1 MKKKIVVIIGLIIGL
16 SVLALSTIQP
26 ISDINEDVIIINNEN
41 LEIFYFNN
49 LDPENPYN
57 QDFSILSDKQLNQL
71 KKDFIQREVLVRE
84 AKKLGLDK
92 IDSIISARLA
102 QLGQQALVG
111 ESINID
117 SIRLSEINDF
127 FEINKSQYIEP
138 ETISFSHIFFDT
150 EEQAKS
156 YLLKLEKVAD
166 IKKLKNLINTGGIVF
181 PYQKNYSKKP
191 FSFVVGHFGEI
202 GAQNI
207 FSLQKDIK
215 NWQGP
220 IRSSL
225 GYHLINVFNKTSM
238 KQMALDDILSE
249 VKRDYYDQLRKK
261 DTKVIISNKILE
273 YQIIDETKVN

>member
-57 QDFSILSDKQLNQL
+57 QDFSILSDKQINQL

-84 AKKLGLDK
+84 AKRLGLDK

-261 DTKVIISNKILE
+261 NTKVIISNKILE

>member
-1 MKKKIVVIIGLIIGL
+1 MKKKIVVIVGLIIGL
-16 SVLALSTIQP
+16 SILALSTTQP
-26 ISDINEDVIIINNEN
+26 IYDINEDVIIVNNKN

-57 QDFSILSDKQLNQL
+57 QDFSILSDKQINQL
-71 KKDFIQREVLVRE
+71 KKDFIQREVLARE
-84 AKKLGLDK
+84 AKRLGLDK

-111 ESINID
+111 ESININ

-150 EEQAKS
+150 EERAKS
-156 YLLKLEKVAD
+156 YLLKLEKESDV
-166 IKKLKNLINTGGIVF
+166 KKLKNLINTGGIVF

-249 VKRDYYDQLRKK
+249 VKRDYYNQLRKK
-261 DTKVIISNKILE
+261 DTKTIISNKILE
-273 YQIIDETKVN
+273 YEIIDDTKAN

>member
-1 MKKKIVVIIGLIIGL
+1 VKKKIVVIIGLIIGL
-16 SVLALSTIQP
+16 SILALSTIQP
-26 ISDINEDVIIINNEN
+26 ISDINEDVIIVNNEN
-41 LEIFYFNN
+41 LKIFYFNN

-57 QDFSILSDKQLNQL
+57 QDFNILSDKKINQL

-84 AKKLGLDK
+84 AKRLGLDK

-127 FEINKSQYIEP
+127 FEINKSHYIKP

-150 EEQAKS
+150 EERAKS
-156 YLLKLEKVAD
+156 YLLKLEKESDV
-166 IKKLKNLINTGGIVF
+166 KKLKNLINTGGIVF

-261 DTKVIISNKILE
+261 DTKVTISNKILE

>member
-26 ISDINEDVIIINNEN
+26 ISDINEDVIIVNNEN

-57 QDFSILSDKQLNQL
+57 QDFSILSDKQ
-71 KKDFIQREVLVRE
+71 
-84 AKKLGLDK
+84 
-92 IDSIISARLA
+92 
-102 QLGQQALVG
+102 
-111 ESINID
+111 IN
-117 SIRLSEINDF
+117 IRLSEINDF

>member
-1 MKKKIVVIIGLIIGL
+1 MRKKIVVIIGLIIGL

-26 ISDINEDVIIINNEN
+26 ISDINEDVIIVNNRN

-57 QDFSILSDKQLNQL
+57 QDFSILSDKQINQL

-84 AKKLGLDK
+84 AKRLGLDK

-117 SIRLSEINDF
+117 SIRLSEINNF

-150 EEQAKS
+150 EERAKS
-156 YLLKLEKVAD
+156 YLLKLEKESDV
-166 IKKLKNLINTGGIVF
+166 KKLKNLINTGGIVF
-181 PYQKNYSKKP
+181 PYQKNYSKKS

-207 FSLQKDIK
+207 FLLQKDIK

-238 KQMALDDILSE
+238 KQMALEDILSE
-249 VKRDYYDQLRKK
+249 VKRDYYNQLREK
-261 DTKVIISNKILE
+261 DTKTIISNKILE
-273 YQIIDETKVN
+273 YEIIDDTKAN

>member
-26 ISDINEDVIIINNEN
+26 ISDINEDVIIVNNEN

-57 QDFSILSDKQLNQL
+57 QDFSILSDKQINQL

-84 AKKLGLDK
+84 AKRLGLDK

>member
-16 SVLALSTIQP
+16 SILALSTIQP
-26 ISDINEDVIIINNEN
+26 ISDINEDVIIVNNEN

-57 QDFSILSDKQLNQL
+57 QDFTILSDKQINQL
-71 KKDFIQREVLVRE
+71 KNDFIQREVLVRE
-84 AKKLGLDK
+84 AKRLGLDK

-150 EEQAKS
+150 EERAKS
-156 YLLKLEKVAD
+156 YLLKLEKESDV
-166 IKKLKNLINTGGIVF
+166 KKLKNLINTGGIVF

-273 YQIIDETKVN
+273 YQIIDEIKVN

>member
-26 ISDINEDVIIINNEN
+26 ISDINEDVIIVNNRN

-57 QDFSILSDKQLNQL
+57 QDFSILSDKQINQL

-84 AKKLGLDK
+84 AKRLGLDK

-117 SIRLSEINDF
+117 SIRLSEINNF

-150 EEQAKS
+150 EERAKS
-156 YLLKLEKVAD
+156 YLLKLEKESDV
-166 IKKLKNLINTGGIVF
+166 KKLKNLINTGGIVF
-181 PYQKNYSKKP
+181 PYQKNYSKKS

-207 FSLQKDIK
+207 FLLQKDIK

-238 KQMALDDILSE
+238 KQMALEDILSE
-249 VKRDYYDQLRKK
+249 VKRDYYNQLREK
-261 DTKVIISNKILE
+261 DTKTIISNKILE
-273 YQIIDETKVN
+273 YEIIDDTKAN

>member
-1 MKKKIVVIIGLIIGL
+1 MRKKIVVIVGLIIGL
-16 SVLALSTIQP
+16 SIIVLSTIQP
-26 ISDINEDVIIINNEN
+26 TSDINEDTIIVNNRN
-41 LEIFYFNN
+41 LEVFYFNN
-49 LDPENPYN
+49 LDSENPYN
-57 QDFSILSDKQLNQL
+57 QDFSTLSDKQINQL
-71 KKDFIQREVLVRE
+71 KKEFIKREVLARE

-111 ESINID
+111 EIID
-117 SIRLSEINDF
+117 IDNVEISEVNNF
-127 FEINKSQYIEP
+127 FDTNKSQYIEP

-150 EEQAKS
+150 EEGAKS
-156 YLLKLEKVAD
+156 YLLKLQKESDVE
-166 IKKLKNLINTGGIVF
+166 KLKRLINIGGIVF

-191 FSFVVGHFGEI
+191 FPFVVGHFGEI
-202 GAQNI
+202 GATNL

-225 GYHLINVFNKTSM
+225 GYHLVNVFNRAPM
-238 KQMALDDILSE
+238 KQMALEDILST

-261 DTKVIISNKILE
+261 DSKNIISNKILE
-273 YQIIDETKVN
+273 YEIIDETKVN

>member
-1 MKKKIVVIIGLIIGL
+1 MRKKIVVIVGLIIGL
-16 SVLALSTIQP
+16 SIIALSTIQST
-26 ISDINEDVIIINNEN
+26 SDINEDVIIVNNKN
-41 LEIFYFNN
+41 LEVFYFNN

-57 QDFSILSDKQLNQL
+57 QDFSILSDKQINQL
-71 KKDFIQREVLVRE
+71 KKEFIQREVLVRE
-84 AKKLGLDK
+84 AKRLGLDK

-111 ESINID
+111 EIIEFED
-117 SIRLSEINDF
+117 IELSEINDF
-127 FEINKSQYIEP
+127 FETNKSQYIEP

-150 EEQAKS
+150 EEGAKS
-156 YLLKLEKVAD
+156 YLLKLQKESDVE
-166 IKKLKNLINTGGIVF
+166 KLKRLINIGGIVF

-202 GAQNI
+202 GATNL

-225 GYHLINVFNKTSM
+225 GYHLVNVFNRTPM
-238 KQMALDDILSE
+238 KQMALEDILSA

-261 DTKVIISNKILE
+261 DSKNIISNKILE
-273 YQIIDETKVN
+273 YEIIDETKVN

>member
-16 SVLALSTIQP
+16 SILALSTIQP
-26 ISDINEDVIIINNEN
+26 ISDINEDVIIVNNEN
-41 LEIFYFNN
+41 LKIFYFNN

-57 QDFSILSDKQLNQL
+57 QDFNILSDKKINQL

-84 AKKLGLDK
+84 AKRLGLDK

-117 SIRLSEINDF
+117 SIMLSEINDF
-127 FEINKSQYIEP
+127 FEINKSHYIKP

-150 EEQAKS
+150 EERAKS
-156 YLLKLEKVAD
+156 YLLKLEKESDV
-166 IKKLKNLINTGGIVF
+166 KKLKNLINTGGIVF

-249 VKRDYYDQLRKK
+249 VKRDYYNQLRKK
-261 DTKVIISNKILE
+261 DTKTIISNKILE
-273 YQIIDETKVN
+273 YEIIDDTKAN

>member
-1 MKKKIVVIIGLIIGL
+1 MRKKIVVIVGLIIGL
-16 SVLALSTIQP
+16 SIIALSTIQST
-26 ISDINEDVIIINNEN
+26 SDINEDVIIVNNKN
-41 LEIFYFNN
+41 LEVFYFNN

-57 QDFSILSDKQLNQL
+57 QDFSILSDKQINQL
-71 KKDFIQREVLVRE
+71 KKEFIQREVLVRE
-84 AKKLGLDK
+84 AKRLGLDK

-111 ESINID
+111 EIIEFED
-117 SIRLSEINDF
+117 IELSEINDF
-127 FEINKSQYIEP
+127 FETNKSQYIEP

-150 EEQAKS
+150 EESAKS
-156 YLLKLEKVAD
+156 YLLKLQKESDVE
-166 IKKLKNLINTGGIVF
+166 KLKRLINIGGIVF

-202 GAQNI
+202 GATNI
-207 FSLQKDIK
+207 FSLQKDIN

-225 GYHLINVFNKTSM
+225 GYHLVNVFNRSPM
-238 KQMALDDILSE
+238 KQMALEDILSE

-261 DTKVIISNKILE
+261 DTKNIISNKILE
-273 YQIIDETKVN
+273 YKIIDETKVN

>member
-1 MKKKIVVIIGLIIGL
+1 VKKKIVVIIGLIIGL
-16 SVLALSTIQP
+16 SILALSTIQP
-26 ISDINEDVIIINNEN
+26 ISDINEDVIIVNNEN

-57 QDFSILSDKQLNQL
+57 QDFTILSDKQINQL
-71 KKDFIQREVLVRE
+71 KNDFIQREVLVRE
-84 AKKLGLDK
+84 AKRLGLDK

-150 EEQAKS
+150 EERAKS
-156 YLLKLEKVAD
+156 YLLKLEKESDV
-166 IKKLKNLINTGGIVF
+166 KKLKNLINTGGIVF

-202 GAQNI
+202 GAKNI

>member
-1 MKKKIVVIIGLIIGL
+1 VRKKIVVIVGLIIGL
-16 SVLALSTIQP
+16 SIIVLSTIQP
-26 ISDINEDVIIINNEN
+26 TSDINEDTIIVNNRN
-41 LEIFYFNN
+41 LEVFYFNN
-49 LDPENPYN
+49 LDSENPYN
-57 QDFSILSDKQLNQL
+57 QDFSTLSDKQINQL
-71 KKDFIQREVLVRE
+71 KKEFIKREVLARE

-111 ESINID
+111 EIID
-117 SIRLSEINDF
+117 IDNVEISEVNNF
-127 FEINKSQYIEP
+127 FDTNKSQYIEP

-150 EEQAKS
+150 EESAKS
-156 YLLKLEKVAD
+156 YLIKLSVEPD
-166 IKKLKNLINTGGIVF
+166 SEKLKDLINTGGIVF

-202 GAQNI
+202 GATNI

-225 GYHLINVFNKTSM
+225 GYHLVNVFNRTPM
-238 KQMALDDILSE
+238 KQMALEDILSE

-261 DTKVIISNKILE
+261 DTKNIISNKILE
-273 YQIIDETKVN
+273 YKIIDETKVN

>member
-16 SVLALSTIQP
+16 SILALSTIQP
-26 ISDINEDVIIINNEN
+26 ISDINEDVIIVNNEN
-41 LEIFYFNN
+41 LKIFYFNN

-57 QDFSILSDKQLNQL
+57 QDFNILSDKKINQL

-84 AKKLGLDK
+84 AKRLGLDK

-150 EEQAKS
+150 EERAKS
-156 YLLKLEKVAD
+156 YLLKLEKESDV
-166 IKKLKNLINTGGIVF
+166 KKLKNLINTGGIVF

-191 FSFVVGHFGEI
+191 FSFIVGHFGEI

>member
-16 SVLALSTIQP
+16 SILALSTIQP
-26 ISDINEDVIIINNEN
+26 ISDINEDVIIVNNEN
-41 LEIFYFNN
+41 LKIFYFNN

-57 QDFSILSDKQLNQL
+57 QDFNILSDKKINQL

-84 AKKLGLDK
+84 AKRLGLDK

-150 EEQAKS
+150 EERAKS
-156 YLLKLEKVAD
+156 YLLKLEKESDV
-166 IKKLKNLINTGGIVF
+166 KKLKNLINTGGIVF

-191 FSFVVGHFGEI
+191 FSFIVGHFGEI

-273 YQIIDETKVN
+273 YQIIDEIKVN

>member
-1 MKKKIVVIIGLIIGL
+1 MRKKIVVIVGLIIGL
-16 SVLALSTIQP
+16 SIIALSTIQST
-26 ISDINEDVIIINNEN
+26 SDINEDVIIVNNKN

-57 QDFSILSDKQLNQL
+57 QDFSILSDKQINQL
-71 KKDFIQREVLVRE
+71 KKEFIQREVLVRE
-84 AKKLGLDK
+84 AKRLGLDK

-111 ESINID
+111 EIIEFED
-117 SIRLSEINDF
+117 IELSEINDF
-127 FEINKSQYIEP
+127 FETNKSQYIEP

-150 EEQAKS
+150 EEGAKS
-156 YLLKLEKVAD
+156 YLLKLQKESDVE
-166 IKKLKNLINTGGIVF
+166 KLKRLINIGGIVF

-202 GAQNI
+202 GATNL

-225 GYHLINVFNKTSM
+225 GYHLVNVFNRTPM
-238 KQMALDDILSE
+238 KQMVLEDILSA

-261 DTKVIISNKILE
+261 DSKNIISNKILE
-273 YQIIDETKVN
+273 YEIIDETKVN

>member
-1 MKKKIVVIIGLIIGL
+1 MRKKIVVIVGLIIGL
-16 SVLALSTIQP
+16 SIIALSTIQST
-26 ISDINEDVIIINNEN
+26 SDINEDVIIVNNKN
-41 LEIFYFNN
+41 LEVFYFNN

-57 QDFSILSDKQLNQL
+57 QDFSILSDKQINQL
-71 KKDFIQREVLVRE
+71 KKEFIQREVLVRE
-84 AKKLGLDK
+84 AKRLGLDK

-111 ESINID
+111 EIIEFED
-117 SIRLSEINDF
+117 IELSEINDF
-127 FEINKSQYIEP
+127 FETNKSQYIEP

-150 EEQAKS
+150 EEGAKS
-156 YLLKLEKVAD
+156 YLLKLQKESDVE
-166 IKKLKNLINTGGIVF
+166 KLKRLINIGGIVF

-191 FSFVVGHFGEI
+191 FPFVVGHFGEI
-202 GAQNI
+202 GATNL

-225 GYHLINVFNKTSM
+225 GYHLVNVFNRTPM
-238 KQMALDDILSE
+238 KQMALEDILSE

-261 DTKVIISNKILE
+261 DSKNIISNKILE
-273 YQIIDETKVN
+273 YEIIDETKVN

>member
-16 SVLALSTIQP
+16 SILALSTIQP
-26 ISDINEDVIIINNEN
+26 ISDINEDVIIVNNEN

-57 QDFSILSDKQLNQL
+57 QDFSILSDKQINQL
-71 KKDFIQREVLVRE
+71 KKDFIQREILVRE
-84 AKKLGLDK
+84 AKRLGLDK

-117 SIRLSEINDF
+117 SIMLSEINDF
-127 FEINKSQYIEP
+127 FEINKSHYIKP

-150 EEQAKS
+150 EERAKS
-156 YLLKLEKVAD
+156 YLLKLEKESDV
-166 IKKLKNLINTGGIVF
+166 KKLKNLINTGGIVF

>member
-16 SVLALSTIQP
+16 SILALSTIQP

-57 QDFSILSDKQLNQL
+57 QDFSILSDKQINQL

-84 AKKLGLDK
+84 AKRLGLDK

-127 FEINKSQYIEP
+127 FEINKSHYIEP

-150 EEQAKS
+150 EERAKS
-156 YLLKLEKVAD
+156 YLLKLEKESDV
-166 IKKLKNLINTGGIVF
+166 KKLKNLINAGGIVF

>member
-1 MKKKIVVIIGLIIGL
+1 MRKKIVVIVGLIIGL
-16 SVLALSTIQP
+16 SIIALSTIQST
-26 ISDINEDVIIINNEN
+26 SDINEDVIIVNNKN
-41 LEIFYFNN
+41 LEVFYFNN

-57 QDFSILSDKQLNQL
+57 QDFSILSDKQINQL
-71 KKDFIQREVLVRE
+71 KKEFIQREVLVRE
-84 AKKLGLDK
+84 AKRLGLDK

-111 ESINID
+111 EIIEFED
-117 SIRLSEINDF
+117 IELSEINDF
-127 FEINKSQYIEP
+127 FETNKSQYIEP

-150 EEQAKS
+150 EESAKS
-156 YLLKLEKVAD
+156 YLLKLQKESDVEKM
-166 IKKLKNLINTGGIVF
+166 KRLINIGGIVF

-202 GAQNI
+202 GATNL

-225 GYHLINVFNKTSM
+225 GYHLVNVFNRAPM
-238 KQMALDDILSE
+238 KQMALEDILSA

-261 DTKVIISNKILE
+261 DSKNIISNKILE
-273 YQIIDETKVN
+273 YEIIDETKVN

>member
-1 MKKKIVVIIGLIIGL
+1 MRKKIVVIVGLIIGL
-16 SVLALSTIQP
+16 SIIALSTIQST
-26 ISDINEDVIIINNEN
+26 SDINEDVIIVNNKN
-41 LEIFYFNN
+41 LEVFYFNN

-57 QDFSILSDKQLNQL
+57 QDFSILSDKQINQL
-71 KKDFIQREVLVRE
+71 KKEFIQREVLVRE
-84 AKKLGLDK
+84 AKRLGLDK

-111 ESINID
+111 EIIEFED
-117 SIRLSEINDF
+117 IELSEINDF
-127 FEINKSQYIEP
+127 FETNKSQYIEP

-150 EEQAKS
+150 EESAKS
-156 YLLKLEKVAD
+156 YLLKLQKESDVEKM
-166 IKKLKNLINTGGIVF
+166 KRLINIGGIVF

-191 FSFVVGHFGEI
+191 FPFIVGHFGEI
-202 GAQNI
+202 GATNL

-225 GYHLINVFNKTSM
+225 GYHLVNVFNRAPM
-238 KQMALDDILSE
+238 KQMALEDILSA

-261 DTKVIISNKILE
+261 DSKNIISNKILE
-273 YQIIDETKVN
+273 YEIIDETKVN

>member
-1 MKKKIVVIIGLIIGL
+1 MRKKIVVIVGLIIGL
-16 SVLALSTIQP
+16 SIIVLSTIQP
-26 ISDINEDVIIINNEN
+26 TSDINEDTIIVNNRN
-41 LEIFYFNN
+41 LEVFYFNN
-49 LDPENPYN
+49 LDSENPYN
-57 QDFSILSDKQLNQL
+57 QDFSTLSDKQINQL
-71 KKDFIQREVLVRE
+71 KKEFIKREVLARE

-111 ESINID
+111 EIID
-117 SIRLSEINDF
+117 IDNVEISEVNNF
-127 FEINKSQYIEP
+127 FDTNKSQYIEP

-150 EEQAKS
+150 EESAKS
-156 YLLKLEKVAD
+156 YLIKLSVEPD
-166 IKKLKNLINTGGIVF
+166 SEKLKDLINTGGIVF

-191 FSFVVGHFGEI
+191 YPFVVGHFGEI
-202 GAQNI
+202 GATNI

-225 GYHLINVFNKTSM
+225 GYHLVNVFNRTPM
-238 KQMALDDILSE
+238 KQMALEDILST

-261 DTKVIISNKILE
+261 DSKNIISNKILE
-273 YQIIDETKVN
+273 YEIIDETKVN

>member
-1 MKKKIVVIIGLIIGL
+1 MRKKIVVIVGLIIGL
-16 SVLALSTIQP
+16 SIIVLSTIQP
-26 ISDINEDVIIINNEN
+26 TSDINEDTIIVNNRN
-41 LEIFYFNN
+41 LEVFYFNN
-49 LDPENPYN
+49 LDSENPYN
-57 QDFSILSDKQLNQL
+57 QDFSALSDKQINQL
-71 KKDFIQREVLVRE
+71 KKEFIKREVLARE

-111 ESINID
+111 EIID
-117 SIRLSEINDF
+117 IDNVEISEVNNF
-127 FEINKSQYIEP
+127 FDTNKSQYIEP

-150 EEQAKS
+150 EESAKS
-156 YLLKLEKVAD
+156 YLIRLSVEPD
-166 IKKLKNLINTGGIVF
+166 SEKLKDLINTGGIVF

-202 GAQNI
+202 GATNL

-225 GYHLINVFNKTSM
+225 GYHLVNVFNRTPM
-238 KQMALDDILSE
+238 KQMALEDILSE

-261 DTKVIISNKILE
+261 ESKNIISNKILE
-273 YQIIDETKVN
+273 YEIIDETKVN

>member
-1 MKKKIVVIIGLIIGL
+1 MKKKIVVIVGLIIGL
-16 SVLALSTIQP
+16 SILALSTIQP
-26 ISDINEDVIIINNEN
+26 IYDINEDVIIVNNKN

-57 QDFSILSDKQLNQL
+57 QDFSILSDKQINQL

-84 AKKLGLDK
+84 AKRLGLDK

-111 ESINID
+111 ESININ
-117 SIRLSEINDF
+117 SVRLSEINDF

-150 EEQAKS
+150 EERAKS
-156 YLLKLEKVAD
+156 YLLRLEKESDV
-166 IKKLKNLINTGGIVF
+166 KKLKNLINTGGIVF

-249 VKRDYYDQLRKK
+249 VKRDYYNQLRKK
-261 DTKVIISNKILE
+261 DTKTIISNKILE
-273 YQIIDETKVN
+273 YEIIDDTKAN

>member
-1 MKKKIVVIIGLIIGL
+1 MRKKIVVIVGLIIGL
-16 SVLALSTIQP
+16 SIIALSTIQST
-26 ISDINEDVIIINNEN
+26 SDINEDVIIVNNKN
-41 LEIFYFNN
+41 LEVFYFNN

-57 QDFSILSDKQLNQL
+57 QDFSILSDKQINQL
-71 KKDFIQREVLVRE
+71 KKEFIQREVLVRE
-84 AKKLGLDK
+84 AKRLGLDK

-111 ESINID
+111 EIIEFED
-117 SIRLSEINDF
+117 IKLSEINDF
-127 FEINKSQYIEP
+127 FETNKSQYIEP

-150 EEQAKS
+150 EEGAKS
-156 YLLKLEKVAD
+156 YLLKLQKESDVE
-166 IKKLKNLINTGGIVF
+166 KLKRLINIGGIVF

-202 GAQNI
+202 GATNL

-225 GYHLINVFNKTSM
+225 GYHLVNVFNRTPM
-238 KQMALDDILSE
+238 KQMVLEDILSA

-261 DTKVIISNKILE
+261 DSKIIISNKILE
-273 YQIIDETKVN
+273 YEIIDETKVN

>member
-1 MKKKIVVIIGLIIGL
+1 MRKKIVVIVGLIIGL
-16 SVLALSTIQP
+16 SIIALSTIQST
-26 ISDINEDVIIINNEN
+26 SDINEDVIIVNNKN
-41 LEIFYFNN
+41 LEVFYFNN

-57 QDFSILSDKQLNQL
+57 QDFSILSDKQINQL
-71 KKDFIQREVLVRE
+71 KKEFIKREVLARE

-111 ESINID
+111 EIID
-117 SIRLSEINDF
+117 IDNVEISEVNNF
-127 FEINKSQYIEP
+127 FDTNKSQYIEP

-150 EEQAKS
+150 EESAKS
-156 YLLKLEKVAD
+156 YLIKLSVEPD
-166 IKKLKNLINTGGIVF
+166 SEKLKDLINTGGIVF

-202 GAQNI
+202 GATNL

-225 GYHLINVFNKTSM
+225 GYHLVNVFNRTPM
-238 KQMALDDILSE
+238 KQMALEDILSE

-261 DTKVIISNKILE
+261 DSKNIISNKILE
-273 YQIIDETKVN
+273 YEIIDETKVN

>member
-1 MKKKIVVIIGLIIGL
+1 VKKKIVVIIGLIIGL
-16 SVLALSTIQP
+16 SILALSTIQP
-26 ISDINEDVIIINNEN
+26 ISDINDDVIIVNNEN

-57 QDFSILSDKQLNQL
+57 QDFTILSDKQINQL
-71 KKDFIQREVLVRE
+71 KNDFIQREVLVRE
-84 AKKLGLDK
+84 AKRLGLDK

-150 EEQAKS
+150 EERAKS
-156 YLLKLEKVAD
+156 YLLKLEKESDV
-166 IKKLKNLINTGGIVF
+166 KKLKNLINTGGIVF

>member
-16 SVLALSTIQP
+16 SILALSTIQP
-26 ISDINEDVIIINNEN
+26 ISDINEDVIIVNNEN
-41 LEIFYFNN
+41 LKIFYFNN

-57 QDFSILSDKQLNQL
+57 QDFNILSDKKINQL

-84 AKKLGLDK
+84 AKRLGLDK

-127 FEINKSQYIEP
+127 FEINKSHYIKP

-150 EEQAKS
+150 EERAKS
-156 YLLKLEKVAD
+156 YLLKLEKESDV
-166 IKKLKNLINTGGIVF
+166 KKLKNLINTGGIVF

-261 DTKVIISNKILE
+261 DTKVTISNKILE

>member
-26 ISDINEDVIIINNEN
+26 ISDINEDVIIVNNEN

-57 QDFSILSDKQLNQL
+57 QDFSILSDKQINQL

-84 AKKLGLDK
+84 AKRLGLDK

-150 EEQAKS
+150 EERAKS
-156 YLLKLEKVAD
+156 YLLKLEKESDV
-166 IKKLKNLINTGGIVF
+166 KKLKNLINAGGIVF
-181 PYQKNYSKKP
+181 PYQKNYSRKP

-202 GAQNI
+202 GAQKI

-215 NWQGP
+215 KWQGP

>member
-1 MKKKIVVIIGLIIGL
+1 MRKKIVVIVGLIIGL
-16 SVLALSTIQP
+16 SIIVLSTIQP
-26 ISDINEDVIIINNEN
+26 TSDINEDTIIVNNRN
-41 LEIFYFNN
+41 LEVFYFNN
-49 LDPENPYN
+49 LDSENPYN
-57 QDFSILSDKQLNQL
+57 QDFSALSDKQINQL
-71 KKDFIQREVLVRE
+71 KKEFIKREVLAKE

-111 ESINID
+111 EIID
-117 SIRLSEINDF
+117 IDNVEISEVNNF
-127 FEINKSQYIEP
+127 FDTNKSQYIEP

-150 EEQAKS
+150 EESAKS
-156 YLLKLEKVAD
+156 YLIRLSVEPD
-166 IKKLKNLINTGGIVF
+166 SEKLKDLINTGGIVF

-202 GAQNI
+202 GATNL

-225 GYHLINVFNKTSM
+225 GYHLVNVFNRTPM
-238 KQMALDDILSE
+238 KQMALEDILST

-261 DTKVIISNKILE
+261 DSKNIISNKILE
-273 YQIIDETKVN
+273 YEIIDETKVN

>member
-1 MKKKIVVIIGLIIGL
+1 MRKKIVVIVGLIIGL
-16 SVLALSTIQP
+16 SIIVLSTIQP
-26 ISDINEDVIIINNEN
+26 TSDINEDTIIVNNRN
-41 LEIFYFNN
+41 LEVFYFNS
-49 LDPENPYN
+49 LDSENPYN
-57 QDFSILSDKQLNQL
+57 QDFSILSDKQINQL
-71 KKDFIQREVLVRE
+71 KKEFIKREVLARE

-111 ESINID
+111 EIID
-117 SIRLSEINDF
+117 IDNVEISEVNNF
-127 FEINKSQYIEP
+127 FDTNKSQYIEP

-150 EEQAKS
+150 EESAKS
-156 YLLKLEKVAD
+156 YLIRLSVEPD
-166 IKKLKNLINTGGIVF
+166 SEKLKDLINTGGIVF

-202 GAQNI
+202 GATNL

-225 GYHLINVFNKTSM
+225 GYHLVNVFNRTPM
-238 KQMALDDILSE
+238 KQMALEDILSA

-261 DTKVIISNKILE
+261 DSKNIISNKILE
-273 YQIIDETKVN
+273 YEIIDETKVN